1 MQCQLNIVLSSAA
14 NGGSGDYDDN
24 NLHGVDYA
32 TPLTDLGASGDTFY
46 VLGNKNSHFGFH
58 KYTGANMP
66 ANKAFLLINGSGAAL
81 APSLDIVWNTNNPA
95 GISEIAKS
103 QEPKANGQYFDL
115 QGRKVANPTRG
126 LYIVNGKKVIV
137 K

>member
-1 MQCQLNIVLSSAA
+1 
-14 NGGSGDYDDN
+14 
-24 NLHGVDYA
+24 
-32 TPLTDLGASGDTFY
+32 
-46 VLGNKNSHFGFH
+46 
-58 KYTGANMP
+58 MP

-115 QGRKVANPTRG
+115 QGRRVTNPTKG